1 MSKRFEELDWTPTP
15 MGDLMLRRRFDPVAE
30 VDVFEVKLGEDFLM
44 SSLFTVA
51 EIALTTMALDLLPD
65 EPLDVVV
72 GGLGLGYTAATAL
85 ADARVR
91 SMLVIERLAPVI
103 SWHERGLIPA
113 AVPSSQ
119 RTRLINDDF
128 FALAAGSG
136 FDTESPDRKFHVV
149 ILDIDHSPRH
159 LLSAGHAGFYTPEGT
174 AHLAS
179 HLLPEGVFA
188 LWSNDPPDEEYLT
201 TLQSVFPDARAEVVE
216 FDNPLQSRTSTN
228 TIYVGRRTD
237 QMPHSR

>member
-51 EIALTTMALDLLPD
+51 EIALTRMALELLPD

-85 ADARVR
+85 DDARVR
-91 SMLVIERLAPVI
+91 SMLVIERLTPVI
-103 SWHERGLIPA
+103 SWHERSLIPA

-128 FALAAGSG
+128 FALAAGAS
-136 FDTESPDRKFHVV
+136 FDPEAPDRKFHAV
-149 ILDIDHSPRH
+149 ILDVDHSPRH
-159 LLSAGHAGFYTPEGT
+159 LLSPTHAGFYTADGT

-188 LWSNDPPDEEYLT
+188 LWSNDPPDEDYLT
-201 TLQSVFPDARAEVVE
+201 TLRSVFPDARAEVVE
-216 FDNPLQSRTSTN
+216 FDNPLQARTSTN
-228 TIYVGRRTD
+228 TIYVGRRTVLA
-237 QMPHSR
+237 PHSR